1 MKKNNLPKIMTLI
14 IVLLLGTISY
24 MYLEITTLKI
34 KLETSELIRKESEQI
49 LTVMQ
54 SDVIYDVTNQI
65 IPEPL
70 GEMYW
75 NEIQDILDLPITIQP
90 EKNKAKNVLL
100 IIWANLCMFLML
112 RYYWLTNEFEY
123 FNNKID
129 KLIVKAGLNNP
140 NTKTN
145 ITYQHAI
152 NKEKLHINMFKFF
165 QIWKWKAEKY
175 CNDKALLQT
184 IKTEIKR

>member
-1 MKKNNLPKIMTLI
+1 MKNNKLPKIMTLI
-14 IVLLLGTISY
+14 IVILLGMISY
-24 MYLEITTLKI
+24 MYIEITTLQIELK
-34 KLETSELIRKESEQI
+34 TSKAIQEECEQI

-54 SDVIYDVTNQI
+54 SDVVYDVSSQT

-123 FNNKID
+123 FNNNID

-145 ITYQHAI
+145 IKYQHAI
-152 NKEKLHINMFKFF
+152 NKQKLHINMFKFF

-175 CNDKALLQT
+175 CYDKSLLQT